1 MKDIKVIP
9 PQSGTSFILKKDEVL
24 KVICPDGEQVAD
36 LVAYNASDYKE
47 YLHNGKTFDYEESLL
62 LSKGNVL
69 YSNESNPM
77 LEIIEDTCG
86 RHDFLLAPCCPTTF
100 KHFYNISEK
109 HPSCRH
115 NLYNSLKNYGIE
127 MSQIPTAFNIFMYV
141 RLAEDGKI
149 QVLPPLV
156 KKGGYVAFKAN
167 MDLLIG
173 LTSCSAGA
181 SNNYS
186 YKAIHYEIKKTF

>member
-24 KVICPDGEQVAD
+24 KVICPEGEQVAD

-62 LSKGNVL
+62 LSRGNIL

-86 RHDFLLAPCCPTTF
+86 RHDFLLAPCCPATF

-109 HPSCRH
+109 HPSCRN

-141 RLAEDGKI
+141 KFAEDGKI

-156 KKGGYVAFKAN
+156 DKGGYIALNAK

-186 YKAIHYEIKKTF
+186 YKAIHYEIK